1 MGKIEIMPLDTL
13 LPLSNLKIKP
23 TNVAEWKQRHYIT
36 GYLNKDQKI
45 RIYITEVDW
54 YENEL
59 QSLKHNH
66 DGTLE
71 KCDIPCILQKKDLNN
86 LTSEELK
93 HANAILNINTPNL
106 PEKKAWEGQKFIKF
120 TLEPKTHCPHCHD
133 ENHIFDIRATYD
145 EDSDIPTN
153 FFESKNCVLS
163 KYPFYLAIENC
174 QEKDYSTEK
183 FWIAFDLGIVP
194 IIWGAPNTRSYLPHP
209 KSAIFIEDFQ
219 DTKAL
224 ADYLKYL
231 AKNETAY
238 LEYH

>member
-1 MGKIEIMPLDTL
+1 
-13 LPLSNLKIKP
+13 
-23 TNVAEWKQRHYIT
+23 
-36 GYLNKDQKI
+36 
-45 RIYITEVDW
+45 
-54 YENEL
+54 
-59 QSLKHNH
+59 
-66 DGTLE
+66 
-71 KCDIPCILQKKDLNN
+71 
-86 LTSEELK
+86 
-93 HANAILNINTPNL
+93 
-106 PEKKAWEGQKFIKF
+106 
-120 TLEPKTHCPHCHD
+120 
-133 ENHIFDIRATYD
+133 
-145 EDSDIPTN
+145 DSDVPTSYFGLDPGAMKTKTPFNITKLPHNSTLISFIASHETEFRKNFVPSLMEHIPVASFGGVSHNTDWN
-153 FFESKNCVLS
+153 THPDCENLDFFESKNCVLS

-238 LEYH
+238 MEYHKWRTMKLSDGFKMKSYMSYLNFECNVCREVARLKIVEGYNT